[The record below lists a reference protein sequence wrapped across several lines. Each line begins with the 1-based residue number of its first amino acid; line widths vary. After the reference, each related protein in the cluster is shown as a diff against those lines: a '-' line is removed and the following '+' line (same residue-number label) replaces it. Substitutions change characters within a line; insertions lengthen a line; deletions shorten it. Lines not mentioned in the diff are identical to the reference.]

1 MKGVRTIR
9 GRIVLEAEVQG
20 RIHSTTILCVR
31 RDGHVAL
38 GGDGQVTIGDTVMK
52 ANANKVRALKG
63 GKILAGFAGAAADA
77 FTLFEKFEEKLERY
91 PGNLPRAAVE
101 LAKDWRS
108 DRVLRRLEA
117 LLIVADKEHGF
128 VISGSGELIEPDDGI
143 LAIGSGG
150 SYALAAARGLVGNS
164 GLPPRDIVQKSLE
177 IAAELDRYI
186 VGQEPAKKAVAIAV
200 RNRWRRAQ
208 TPDDIRDEILPN
220 NIIMIGPTG
229 VGKTEIARRLA
240 RLAGA
245 PFLKVEASKFTEV
258 GYVGRDVESMVR
270 ELVDVA
276 INMVRTEREDEV
288 YPEAEAR
295 AEERLLDILLPA
307 APAPPLTAS
316 PSPGEKGEGRGEKA
330 PLFVV
335 SSKGDVTTKPLE
347 ADTEAQER
355 RRRSREKLRQQL
367 KEGKLEERDVEVEVQ
382 QQGFPMLE
390 MMQPPQGMEGPD
402 VNFTEWLQEM
412 LPKKK
417 KRRTVHLH
425 EARRI
430 LVDEELKKLV
440 DMDDVV
446 NEALDRVEN
455 HGVIFIDELDKIA
468 GERGTVG
475 PDVSREGVQRDL
487 LTIVEGST
495 VQTRYGYVRTD
506 HVLFIAAGAFHV
518 SKPSD
523 LIPELQGR
531 FPIRVELSS
540 LTEADFVRIMTEPEN
555 ALTKQYAA
563 LCQAE
568 GATLEFTADGVKEI
582 ARIAAKVNER
592 MENIGA
598 RRLHTVMTTLL
609 EEVMF
614 ELPDYPSKHI
624 VFDGPAVRERLLRIV
639 EDEDLRK
646 YIL

>member
-1 MKGVRTIR
+1 MAKTAAPPP
-9 GRIVLEAEVQG
+9 AEPPVPAPAPA
-20 RIHSTTILCVR
+20 
-31 RDGHVAL
+31 VAP
-38 GGDGQVTIGDTVMK
+38 
-52 ANANKVRALKG
+52 
-63 GKILAGFAGAAADA
+63 ADA
-77 FTLFEKFEEKLERY
+77 LPWLEE
-91 PGNLPRAAVE
+91 
-101 LAKDWRS
+101 
-108 DRVLRRLEA
+108 
-117 LLIVADKEHGF
+117 
-128 VISGSGELIEPDDGI
+128 
-143 LAIGSGG
+143 
-150 SYALAAARGLVGNS
+150 
-164 GLPPRDIVQKSLE
+164 LPPRKIV
-177 IAAELDRYI
+177 AELDRYI
-186 VGQEPAKKAVAIAV
+186 VGQEAAKKAVAIAV
-200 RNRWRRAQ
+200 RNRWRRTQA
-208 TPDDIRDEILPN
+208 PEAIRDEILPN

-245 PFLKVEASKFTEV
+245 PFIKVEASKFTEV

-270 ELVDVA
+270 ELVDVS
-276 INMVRTEREDEV
+276 INMVRTEREDDV
-288 YPEAEAR
+288 LPTAEQR
-295 AEERLLDILLPA
+295 AEERLLDLLLP
-307 APAPPLTAS
+307 PVPPP
-316 PSPGEKGEGRGEKA
+316 PSGNTPTTGAGSGEQGGGAGR

-335 SSKGDVTTKPLE
+335 SSKGDVQPKVPDAE
-347 ADTEAQER
+347 AESNDR
-355 RRRSREKLRQQL
+355 RRRTREKLRQQL
-367 KEGKLEERDVEVEVQ
+367 KDGQLEEREVEIEVQ
-382 QQGFPMLE
+382 QQSFPMLE

-402 VNFTEWLQEM
+402 VNFTEMLQD
-412 LPKKK
+412 LIPKKK

-455 HGVIFIDELDKIA
+455 HGIIFIDEIDKIT
-468 GERGTVG
+468 GERGTTG

-487 LTIVEGST
+487 LPIVEGST

-506 HVLFIAAGAFHV
+506 HVLFIAAGAFHIA
-518 SKPSD
+518 KPSD

-540 LTEADFVRIMTEPEN
+540 LTEEDFVRIMTEPEN

-563 LCQAE
+563 LVAAD

-598 RRLHTVMTTLL
+598 RRLHTVLTTLL

-614 ELPDYPSKHI
+614 ELPDYPTKHI
-624 VFDGPAVRERLLRIV
+624 VFDGPAVREKLMRIV

>member
-1 MKGVRTIR
+1 MAK
-9 GRIVLEAEVQG
+9 
-20 RIHSTTILCVR
+20 TT
-31 RDGHVAL
+31 
-38 GGDGQVTIGDTVMK
+38 
-52 ANANKVRALKG
+52 
-63 GKILAGFAGAAADA
+63 
-77 FTLFEKFEEKLERY
+77 ES
-91 PGNLPRAAVE
+91 P
-101 LAKDWRS
+101 
-108 DRVLRRLEA
+108 
-117 LLIVADKEHGF
+117 
-128 VISGSGELIEPDDGI
+128 
-143 LAIGSGG
+143 
-150 SYALAAARGLVGNS
+150 
-164 GLPPRDIVQKSLE
+164 LPPSAAPSPPSAAEETMPWLEEMAPKKIV
-177 IAAELDRYI
+177 AELDRYI
-186 VGQEPAKKAVAIAV
+186 VGQEAAKKAVAIAV

-208 TPDDIRDEILPN
+208 APEEIRDEIMPN

-258 GYVGRDVESMVR
+258 GYVGRDVESMIR
-270 ELVDVA
+270 ELVDMS
-276 INMVRTEREDEV
+276 INMVRSEREDEV
-288 YPEAEAR
+288 YPTAEQR
-295 AEERLLDILLPA
+295 AEERLLDLLLP
-307 APAPPLTAS
+307 PL
-316 PSPGEKGEGRGEKA
+316 PSPPPGATPQGAGSTEQGGGSR

-335 SSKGDVTTKPLE
+335 SSKGDVESKLPE
-347 ADTEAQER
+347 AETEANER
-355 RRRSREKLRQQL
+355 RRRTREKLRAQL
-367 KEGKLEERDVEVEVQ
+367 KEGQLEERDVEIEVQ
-382 QQGFPMLE
+382 QQNFPMLE
-390 MMQPPQGMEGPD
+390 MMQPPQGMEGQD
-402 VNFTEWLQEM
+402 INFGEMIQE
-412 LPKKK
+412 LIPKKK

-430 LVDEELKKLV
+430 LIDEELKKLV

-446 NEALDRVEN
+446 SEALDRVEN
-455 HGVIFIDELDKIA
+455 HGVIFIDEIDKIT
-468 GERGTVG
+468 GQRGQSTG

-487 LTIVEGST
+487 LPIVEGST

-506 HVLFIAAGAFHV
+506 HILFIAAGAFHIA
-518 SKPSD
+518 KPSD

-563 LCQAE
+563 LCASD

-598 RRLHTVMTTLL
+598 RRLHTVLTTLL
-609 EEVMF
+609 EDVLF